1 MLPET
6 EFTLYGISKQPY
18 KFKVHPINIK
28 LPSDFGGLYVYT
40 NYTSNG
46 RELIYGGRTNDI
58 SDRHEGHKNLK
69 DKPIDEKIMSLAAY
83 IGVWYTL
90 DLNNLEELEIDLLE
104 GNEFKLNTQHNQ
116 TIKLLNSSDKGDVSQ
131 V

>member
-40 NYTSNG
+40 NYTSDG
-46 RELIYGGRTNDI
+46 RELIYGGRANDI
-58 SDRHEGHKNLK
+58 PDRHEDHKSLK
-69 DKPIDEKIMSLAAY
+69 DKPIDEKIMNLATHV
-83 IGVWYTL
+83 GVWYTL
-90 DLNNLEELEIDLLE
+90 DLNNLEELETDLLE